1 MNLAVLPDCRAVLA
15 PYAAAVS
22 DDSTELNNAA
32 FLDAVR
38 RATTSL
44 RAAGVSTGDVLA
56 VTLPDTAAFVVTL
69 FAAWRAGAAV
79 VPLDPA
85 LPAGETGRRMA
96 RAGARIL
103 VAPHDSAA
111 PAHPVRSVVSADRL
125 TAADLDTAE
134 PARVSDD
141 APALFVPV
149 GGSGDDSTIAVLDH
163 MNLNALCRLAIE
175 IFAITGTDHSLS
187 IQPLSHVDGI
197 VLGVLAPLLADG
209 RATIAG
215 GFDPATFFDRIESSG
230 ATCFA
235 AAPAVYRQLSE
246 LPAGT
251 RPHSASVRIA
261 ICSTAQTGP
270 ELRTA
275 FEHRYGIPI
284 VHDHGLT
291 DFPPRPRPVRT
302 PAAEIRPPLMTYPGP
317 QP

>member
-22 DDSTELNNAA
+22 DDSTDLNNAA

-56 VTLPDTAAFVVTL
+56 VMLPDTAAFLVTL
-69 FAAWRAGAAV
+69 FAAWRVGAAV
-79 VPLDPA
+79 AALDPA
-85 LPAGETGRRMA
+85 LPPGEAGRRMA
-96 RAGARIL
+96 RAGARVL
-103 VAPHDSAA
+103 VAAPGSA
-111 PAHPVRSVVSADRL
+111 PAGPVRSVVSADRL

-141 APALFVPV
+141 APALLVPV

-215 GFDPATFFDRIESSG
+215 PFDPATFFDRVESSG

-246 LPAGT
+246 LPGGR
-251 RPHSASVRIA
+251 RPHTPSVRIA
-261 ICSTAQTGP
+261 ICSTAHTGP

-284 VHDHGLT
+284 LLDHGLT

-302 PAAEIRPPLMTYPGP
+302 PAPELRPPTCRAR
-317 QP
+317 

>member
-56 VTLPDTAAFVVTL
+56 VMLPDTAAFVVTL
-69 FAAWRAGAAV
+69 FAAWRVGAAV
-79 VPLDPA
+79 APLDPA
-85 LPAGETGRRMA
+85 SPAGEAGRRMA
-96 RAGARIL
+96 RAGARVL
-103 VAPHDSAA
+103 VAAHDPA
-111 PAHPVRSVVSADRL
+111 PAGPVRSVVSADRL
-125 TAADLDTAE
+125 TTADPDTAE

-141 APALFVPV
+141 APALLVPV
-149 GGSGDDSTIAVLDH
+149 GGSGDESTIAVLDH

-209 RATIAG
+209 RATIAP
-215 GFDPATFFDRIESSG
+215 FDPATFFDRIESSG

-235 AAPAVYRQLSE
+235 AAPAVYRRLSE
-246 LPAGT
+246 LPGGS
-251 RPHSASVRIA
+251 RPHISSVRIA

-275 FEHRYGIPI
+275 FERRYGIPI
-284 VHDHGLT
+284 MHDHGLT

-302 PAAEIRPPLMTYPGP
+302 PAPEIRPPSCRPRSMT
-317 QP
+317 

>member
-15 PYAAAVS
+15 PCAAAVA
-22 DDSTELNNAA
+22 DDSAELDNAG

-56 VTLPDTAAFVVTL
+56 VMLPDAAASVVTL
-69 FAAWRAGAAV
+69 FAAWRVGAAV
-79 VPLDPA
+79 LPIDPA
-85 LPAGETGRRMA
+85 LPAAEAGHRMA
-96 RAGARIL
+96 RAGARVL
-103 VAPHDSAA
+103 VAAHNST
-111 PAHPVRSVVSADRL
+111 PADPVHSVVPAARLATADP
-125 TAADLDTAE
+125 DTTE

-141 APALFVPV
+141 APALLMHVEK
-149 GGSGDDSTIAVLDH
+149 SGDDSALAVLDH

-175 IFAITGTDHSLS
+175 IFALTGTDHSLA

-215 GFDPATFFDRIESSG
+215 PFDPATFFDRIEAG
-230 ATCFA
+230 HATCFA

-246 LPAGT
+246 LPAGM
-251 RPHSASVRIA
+251 RPHIPSVRIA
-261 ICSTAQTGP
+261 ICSTAHTDP
-270 ELRTA
+270 DLRTA
-275 FEHRYGIPI
+275 FERRYGIPI

-291 DFPPRPRPVRT
+291 EFPPRPRPLRT
-302 PAAEIRPPLMTYPGP
+302 PAPEMRPPACRAH
-317 QP
+317 

>member
-56 VTLPDTAAFVVTL
+56 VMLPDTAAFVVTL
-69 FAAWRAGAAV
+69 FATWRAGAAV
-79 VPLDPA
+79 LPLDPA
-85 LPAGETGRRMA
+85 LPAGAAGRRMA
-96 RAGARIL
+96 RAGARVL

-111 PAHPVRSVVSADRL
+111 HAHPVRSVVSADRL

-215 GFDPATFFDRIESSG
+215 TFDPATFFDRIESSG

-246 LPAGT
+246 LPAGI
-251 RPHSASVRIA
+251 RPPSASVRIA

-275 FEHRYGIPI
+275 FELRYGIPI

-291 DFPPRPRPVRT
+291 DFPPRPRAVRT
-302 PAAEIRPPLMTYPGP
+302 PASETRPPSMTYPGP